1 MKKEYK
7 TLLIGVSAIIVLDAV
22 GSICAKEFHFAYGSL
37 APVSFLIYFM
47 TAFEITRAKDIKP
60 GILSSTLLGA
70 FDASVGWLIARLL
83 GPKLP
88 QSAQGLTFSNWLTI
102 FIEVTILATLIGVA
116 AGGLATLWPQKQE
129 QA

>member
-7 TLLIGVSAIIVLDAV
+7 TLLIGVVAIVVLDAA
-22 GSICAKEFHFAYGSL
+22 GSLCAKEFHFAYGSL
-37 APVSFLIYFM
+37 TPVSFLIYFF
-47 TAFEITRAKDIKP
+47 TAFEITRAKNIKP

-70 FDASVGWLIARLL
+70 FDASLGWLIAWLL
-83 GPKLP
+83 GPKIP
-88 QSAQGLTFSNWLTI
+88 QFTQGLTFSNWFTI
-102 FIEVTILATLIGVA
+102 FIEVTILATLIGIA